1 MANVFLGRL
10 LGRAQPKSK
19 DVAKERLKLVLVHDR
34 TDISPAI
41 VEQMRDDIISVIA
54 RYVDFDRDMVDIH
67 LTRDARENRLVA
79 NIPLRQS
86 PRTRRRR

>member
-1 MANVFLGRL
+1 MANVWGRL
-10 LGRAQPKSK
+10 IGRNHPKSK
-19 DVAKERLKLVLVHDR
+19 EVAKERLKLVLVHDR

-54 RYVDFDRDMVDIH
+54 RYLDFDRDMVDIH
-67 LTRDARENRLVA
+67 LTREARENRLVA
-79 NIPLRQS
+79 DIPLSQT